1 MLKEGCGNFFCVRV
15 VKNDRNS
22 GKYVYKKLNEA
33 LNRNPDLKSLR
44 VRKEQDSGIEN

>member
-1 MLKEGCGNFFCVRV
+1 MLKEGCGNFFCVRA